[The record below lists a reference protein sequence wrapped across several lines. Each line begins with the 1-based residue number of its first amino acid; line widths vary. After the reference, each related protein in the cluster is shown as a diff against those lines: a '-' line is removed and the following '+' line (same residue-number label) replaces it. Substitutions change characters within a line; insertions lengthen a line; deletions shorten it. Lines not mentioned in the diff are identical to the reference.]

1 MFRIIDTFLFT
12 IERIRQHTILVLW
25 VLVGIAVAVT
35 LALSLPLYVDSVYS
49 GILNS
54 RLSNPPY
61 AYRFRYLG
69 AWNGNIN
76 TADVETATGAI
87 RQRFV
92 EEIGLPVQQ
101 DVRYVRGGTWALRLM
116 SDAGAKPLGNTFAVS
131 VLEGADP
138 QMSIVAGEWANE
150 SSGADGTPEN
160 PIPILIPEGMIYRIG
175 VQLGDIVQGQRPGG
189 SIVHFQ
195 VAALW
200 SANNAQDPNW
210 IFPPKFFD
218 EVVIVHAEDLY
229 KILENIDKP
238 IDEVAWLQNFDGRE
252 LRTSEID
259 GLLSASISGIQNVQ
273 NVLPNIRVEVS
284 PEAGLRA
291 FNAEVDALTQ
301 QLFIIV
307 MPVGGL
313 VLYFVSLVA
322 GLLVSRQQPEDVK
335 LRSRGMSRG
344 SVMILHILM
353 WLMIVGVAL
362 AIGVFVSPYVV
373 RLIGRTAS
381 FLNFEGVSSV
391 NDIVLTSEALMI
403 GAATGLI
410 AASSGLLLAWRTTL
424 QNINSFK
431 QLSVQTGKAW
441 WQRAYLDVLA
451 FGLATYVLYTLNQQ
465 QGIKAAAE
473 SPFADPLTFIG
484 PTLFALGLTLLFLR
498 LLPMVLAFLAR
509 IIGITSNIA
518 FLMALRELTRSIG
531 RYRGALLMMAFTLSL
546 TGFTASMAS
555 TLDRSLVDSINYRVG
570 SDLVLVTAAD
580 AQTESSTNSDS
591 GAQQLTVTGYN
602 APPVQELEQIEG
614 IAMFSRVGEYDGR
627 LLVRGQ
633 QITGTILGID
643 RAALAAVT
651 RYREDYSDV
660 PLANMMN
667 ELALERTGVVLNQ
680 ATMEQYGLVIGQEI
694 EFQVNALGEWQN
706 PMRARILGVAE
717 YFPTL
722 DPAEGFFLLTNIDPI
737 FEISGT
743 PLPYNVWLTLE
754 LGVTPED
761 ILAQLREIGFP
772 ILRWFSPEIELQK
785 AQAEPARRGVLGF
798 LSVGFVAAIA
808 LTLIG
813 AIIQSTASFRAQSA
827 QLGSLRAMGLSGTS
841 VLIYMI
847 LLQGMTAASGILSGT
862 SIGVATTLLFLPL
875 LDFSGGLPP
884 YLVRVAWGD
893 ITLVYAVFAG
903 VLFFVTLTIS
913 LILSR
918 EQLATVV
925 KLGDA

>member
-1 MFRIIDTFLFT
+1 MFRLIDTLFFT
-12 IERIRQHTILVLW
+12 LERIRQHTILVFW

-49 GILNS
+49 GILES
-54 RLSNPPY
+54 RLTNPPY

-76 TADVETATGAI
+76 IADVETATGAI
-87 RQRFV
+87 QLRFAD
-92 EEIGLPVQQ
+92 EIGLPIQQ
-101 DVRYVRGGTWALRLM
+101 GVRYVRGGTWALRVM
-116 SDAGAKPLGNTFAVS
+116 SDAGPKPLGNTFGVS
-131 VLEGADP
+131 VLEDAHP
-138 QMSIVAGEWANE
+138 QMNIVAGEWSTE
-150 SSGADGTPEN
+150 SNGADGTPEN
-160 PIPILIPEGMIYRIG
+160 PIPILIPEGMVYRIG
-175 VQLGDIVQGQRPGG
+175 VQLGDVVQGQRPGG
-189 SIVHFQ
+189 SIVNFQ

-200 SANNAQDPNW
+200 RPYNALDPNW

-218 EVVIVHAEDLY
+218 EVIIIHAPDLY
-229 KILENIDKP
+229 QILEGIDKP
-238 IDEVAWLQNFDGRE
+238 IDEVAWLQNFDGRQ

-259 GLLSASISGIQNVQ
+259 GLLNATVNGIQNVQ

-284 PEAGLRA
+284 PELGLRA

-322 GLLVSRQQPEDVK
+322 GLLVTRQQPEDVK
-335 LRSRGMSRG
+335 LRSRGMSRTG
-344 SVMILHILM
+344 VMTIHILM

-362 AIGVFVSPYVV
+362 AIGILVSPYVV
-373 RLIGRTAS
+373 QLIGRTAS
-381 FLNFEGVSSV
+381 FLNFDGVSSV
-391 NDIVLTSEALMI
+391 NEIILTTEALAI

-431 QLSVQTGKAW
+431 RLSVQTGKAW

-451 FGLATYVLYTLNQQ
+451 FGLATYVLYTLSQQ

-473 SPFADPLTFIG
+473 SPFADPLTFVG

-498 LLPMVLAFLAR
+498 LLPIILAFLAR
-509 IIGITSNIA
+509 IIGVTSNVA

-555 TLDRSLVDSINYRVG
+555 TLDRSLVDSIDYRVG
-570 SDLVLVTAAD
+570 ADIVLITAAD
-580 AQTESSTNSDS
+580 AQTEASTNSDS

-602 APPVQELEQIEG
+602 APPVRELEQIEG
-614 IAMFSRVGEYDGR
+614 IALFSRMGEYDGR

-633 QITGTILGID
+633 QISGKIVGID

-651 RYREDYSDV
+651 RYREDYSVV

-667 ELALERTGVVLNQ
+667 ELALERTGVVLNL
-680 ATMEQYGLVIGQEI
+680 ATMEQYGLAMGQEI

-706 PMRARILGVAE
+706 AMRARILGVVE

-754 LGVTPED
+754 PGTD
-761 ILAQLREIGFP
+761 INRILTALREIGFP
-772 ILRWFSPEIELQK
+772 VLRWFSPELELQK

-841 VLIYMI
+841 VLIYMV

-862 SIGVATTLLFLPL
+862 SIGVLTTLLFLPL

-884 YLVRVAWGD
+884 YLVRVAWND

-903 VLFFVTLTIS
+903 VLFFVTLSIS
-913 LILSR
+913 LVLSR